1 MTKDNILNNTLSIR
15 ISTDGFCFC
24 SYTPSQPGSLKYYF
38 YKTEKGLTLTSNLL
52 KSLELCP
59 FVSQGE
65 NYDVKVIVET
75 EEFTTLPVE
84 YDNKQDYK
92 AFHRLCFPKNDV
104 RVEVVANRLN
114 ALGLTVLFP
123 VEKSLYERLQQ
134 LGNVSFYSTLSI
146 LLGLITSK
154 FADEEKFMIAYF
166 QNNICF
172 FISMQEGKLRLA
184 NAFRCEE
191 GQDCIYYLLSI
202 WKEQGLSQEDDTLF
216 LCGDKGVEQNMMA
229 IGRFI
234 NRCRRLNASELF
246 PLTLLNKLEGIPFDL
261 QTLIL
266 CE

>member
-1 MTKDNILNNTLSIR
+1 MTKDNIQNNTLSIR

-24 SYTPSQPGSLKYYF
+24 SYTPSQPSSLKYYF
-38 YKTEKGLTLTSNLL
+38 YRTEKGLTLTSNLQ
-52 KSLELCP
+52 KGLELCP
-59 FVSQGE
+59 FASLDE
-65 NYDVKVIVET
+65 DYDVKVIIET
-75 EEFTTLPVE
+75 DEFTALPVE
-84 YDNKQDYK
+84 YDNRQDYK
-92 AFHRLCFPKNDV
+92 AFHRLCFPKNDA

-114 ALGLTVLFP
+114 VLGLTVLFP

-146 LLGLITSK
+146 LLGLMTSK
-154 FADEEKFMIAYF
+154 LAAEEKCMLAYF

-172 FISMQEGKLRLA
+172 FVSMQEGRLRLA

-202 WKEQGLSQEDDTLF
+202 WKEQGFSQEDDVLY
-216 LCGDKGVEQNMMA
+216 LCGDKGVEQNMMT

-246 PLTLLNKLEGIPFDL
+246 PLTLLNKMEGIPFDL